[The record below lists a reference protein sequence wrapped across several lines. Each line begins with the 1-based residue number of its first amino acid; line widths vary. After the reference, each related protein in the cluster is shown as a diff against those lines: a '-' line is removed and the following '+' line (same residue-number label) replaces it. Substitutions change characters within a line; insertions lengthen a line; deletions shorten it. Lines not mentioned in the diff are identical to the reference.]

1 QDPKESIT
9 QFIARLDSSAD
20 QLCLLGVGI
29 LDNVIK
35 RRLYDGL
42 LSDRL
47 RDKVDRDVDD
57 HRVDYTE
64 FKRLLVKYDRRKKT
78 SSRSTKKEVDPA
90 TLRLYGGRLPDQR
103 HNATVNHIMGI
114 DTVEEDQD
122 IEHLPGSN
130 PLDDDTYY
138 VYAVVR
144 DQQSITCYR
153 CLQDG
158 HPARDCTNDI
168 GKKDDRCSRCG
179 NPTHGID
186 KCNVSI
192 TATCHR
198 CGRQGHLAYVCP
210 DPLPTSTSRNKGS
223 KGKGKASSK
232 GKGKSS
238 GTAQA
243 TTSSTT
249 TDLPTSAPTTPN
261 VKTSGIDPNDHND
274 APEESSDEDIPNDNQ
289 TNTITMRRDTSSL
302 TTATE
307 TISNCIQPCSV
318 IQQRSE
324 NNGLSTLKSCSSSKA
339 STGCDIVVGIVKI
352 GPETRPVLF
361 DTGAD
366 ISLIAIGTL
375 QKILGT
381 NCPTFPK
388 KTQSNVKVANTDSM
402 QIIGFVSLP
411 VQTKHIKI
419 NERFAVTGNTL
430 SSPVILGCP
439 ALQQLQCAIVFTVTG
454 PIVFTGIEDLSS
466 SFHSQIYKTIS
477 KSARGRKS
485 KTASD
490 ADEVSI
496 THQPTTHAI
505 RILHKGDITATCS
518 TTRLSDTPP
527 HPDPP
532 PGDTG
537 TIGDPPDE
545 AIDDADELETN
556 VITGLRVSKKYLED
570 DIDSDD
576 INWPVNSK

>member
-1 QDPKESIT
+1 YPSRRGLDKNVINKDPLWSMIDNPAKHRLYITIIMNFAINGQAAMSNILNYADRERLSLRPTVPTICLSNRDDLDHKKIDNLHNNDSVTKKMVVNIVYVKPFYQACELCLNPIMILNNATDTLSLSLVLSFLLVRLLVILEAVKRMINVLNNPMESSSATGQRLPRPYPNLRPLLGVTAGKMYRPPNLFGNYAYDRCPGCKRSVCKREISNKDYQGVITTAKGLSIKNPYRGADDQRSGVAWIQEIFKRTIGQRNVVRYTFARLNTIQSVWDDLVRDEPPPAQCYLDYDLHWDRLINKINDCFSDQEALMRLQHDFNHLQQDPKESIT
-9 QFIARLDSSAD
+9 QFIARLDSSAN

-47 RDKVDRDVDD
+47 RDKMDRDVDD

-103 HNATVNHIMGI
+103 HNATVNHIMGT

-122 IEHLPGSN
+122 IEYLHGSN
-130 PLDDDTYY
+130 QPDDDTYY

-232 GKGKSS
+232 GKGK
-238 GTAQA
+238 
-243 TTSSTT
+243 
-249 TDLPTSAPTTPN
+249 P
-261 VKTSGIDPNDHND
+261 
-274 APEESSDEDIPNDNQ
+274 
-289 TNTITMRRDTSSL
+289 
-302 TTATE
+302 
-307 TISNCIQPCSV
+307 SNA
-318 IQQRSE
+318 RS
-324 NNGLSTLKSCSSSKA
+324 
-339 STGCDIVVGIVKI
+339 
-352 GPETRPVLF
+352 
-361 DTGAD
+361 
-366 ISLIAIGTL
+366 
-375 QKILGT
+375 
-381 NCPTFPK
+381 
-388 KTQSNVKVANTDSM
+388 
-402 QIIGFVSLP
+402 
-411 VQTKHIKI
+411 
-419 NERFAVTGNTL
+419 
-430 SSPVILGCP
+430 
-439 ALQQLQCAIVFTVTG
+439 
-454 PIVFTGIEDLSS
+454 
-466 SFHSQIYKTIS
+466 
-477 KSARGRKS
+477 
-485 KTASD
+485 
-490 ADEVSI
+490 
-496 THQPTTHAI
+496 
-505 RILHKGDITATCS
+505 
-518 TTRLSDTPP
+518 
-527 HPDPP
+527 
-532 PGDTG
+532 
-537 TIGDPPDE
+537 
-545 AIDDADELETN
+545 
-556 VITGLRVSKKYLED
+556 
-570 DIDSDD
+570 
-576 INWPVNSK
+576 